1 MNPIERA
8 TIIGALAV
16 AAMGWGPPALSQNRG
31 QVQNSLLLLIDA
43 SGSMGNEIGS
53 GNSQV
58 KIEAAKQA
66 AIAALGSAAES
77 GSVEVAVLA
86 FSGDCQNPVPRHQD
100 FTRDVD
106 QLTQFIGSL
115 QPGGG
120 TPMAD
125 ALLFANRFMEKN
137 GDAGASTRMIML
149 LADGENDCGNVGQ
162 AMASLESSGII
173 FRHETVGFGITPS
186 SQAAQD
192 LRDIATQTGGAY
204 HHATDANQ
212 LADVFMEFVDPFT
225 VIDLLGTFGG
235 PGASPSMATGQEKPV
250 GATPLAPSPPAT
262 GKVTDLLGL
271 FKSKAAAP
279 KGDGS
284 LEFYVAVATTVGIG
298 QHTAGEG
305 FRWNYATGW
314 SRRSGHD
321 AGMES
326 EKACR
331 SSSGETCWTT
341 GLSSMRGG
349 CVAMVEGLWLDKD
362 APQEKLEVFVDTKQ
376 TRRTAESWALDQ
388 CERVIH
394 SGKPAGTVQD
404 YECNLKVS
412 FCSEDVR
419 P

>member
-1 MNPIERA
+1 MNRLAKA
-8 TIIGALAV
+8 TISVGLAV
-16 AAMGWGPPALSQNRG
+16 AVTGWGPPALSQNRG
-31 QVQNSLLLLIDA
+31 QVQSSLLLLIDA

-66 AIAALGSAAES
+66 ATAALGRAAQS

-86 FSGDCQNPVPRHQD
+86 FSGDCQDPVPRHQD

-106 QLTQFIGSL
+106 RLTQFIGSL

-125 ALLFANRFMEKN
+125 ALLFANRFMDQN
-137 GDAGASTRMIML
+137 GDASASTRMIML
-149 LADGENDCGNVGQ
+149 LADGQNDCGNVGQ
-162 AMASLESSGII
+162 AMASLQSSGII
-173 FRHETVGFGITPS
+173 FRHETVGFGITPN
-186 SQAAQD
+186 SQAARD

-212 LADVFMEFVDPFT
+212 LADVFMEFVDTFT
-225 VIDLLGTFGG
+225 VIDLLGTFGR
-235 PGASPSMATGQEKPV
+235 PGAGPSAGTRQGKPV
-250 GATPLAPSPPAT
+250 GATPPAPSPPAT

-271 FKSKAAAP
+271 FKSKTPAP

-314 SRRSGHD
+314 SRSSGHD
-321 AGMES
+321 AGMEA

-331 SSSGETCWTT
+331 QSSGETCWTT

-394 SGKPAGTVQD
+394 SGKSAGTVQA